1 MRPLFTPTRVANA
14 NYSPSIGHRLSCRL
28 CEIGHGLPPADFRAR
43 CGPEVA
49 RLEAM
54 PEGAL
59 RSMGL
64 SRSDA
69 MEFVVGRI
77 LAG

>member
-1 MRPLFTPTRVANA
+1 VANA
-14 NYSPSIGHRLSCRL
+14 NYSPQIGRRLSCRL
-28 CEIGHGLPPADFRAR
+28 CEIGMGLPPSEFRAR

-54 PEGAL
+54 PERASQ
-59 RSMGL
+59 SMGL
-64 SRSDA
+64 TRDGA
-69 MEFVVGRI
+69 MEFVVGRM